1 MYSSSL
7 LQTLAEFSQ
16 EDSILFRPLFDL
28 SYHPVIHSSQACS
41 LIIPCLLCR
50 VSAVTFSRGG

>member
-16 EDSILFRPLFDL
+16 EDSILFCSGLYLISHTILSFTPLRHAL
-28 SYHPVIHSSQACS
+28 S
-41 LIIPCLLCR
+41 
-50 VSAVTFSRGG
+50 